1 MGMSFQRV
9 KNLVKSK
16 LKAFSYTPNQI
27 VLELLLED
35 IKRILE
41 SRTKFFQSCQ
51 ILVKLQSISIL

>member
-1 MGMSFQRV
+1 MFMSFRRV

-35 IKRILE
+35 IKQILE
-41 SRTKFFQSCQ
+41 SRTKCNQFITIFA
-51 ILVKLQSISIL
+51 KAARY